1 MKPPSILTALR
12 TGAYL
17 HHLQLLSEAP
27 ARLADFYGS
36 AMDMTVK
43 PLGDDLW
50 LCQGPTRRILV
61 GKGHSKT
68 LGFAPSLAAIRL
80 GSMSSG
86 LELIALFGVFCI
98 KMYEILI
105 SSSFKAARPVSRIR
119 KVVLE

>member
-36 AMDMTVK
+36 VMDMTVK

-50 LCQGPTRRILV
+50 LCQGPTCRILSV
-61 GKGHSKT
+61 KGIQKL

-86 LELIALFGVFCI
+86 LEPQPKGSNTPPHRVLC
-98 KMYEILI
+98 
-105 SSSFKAARPVSRIR
+105 SRTS
-119 KVVLE
+119 VLCL